1 MASFFWPDQQDQNEP
16 VSPSQLEA
24 RQKIAMA
31 MLGRRQQAAPKNVGE
46 GLNSIGGN
54 FADYMMMR
62 QLNQLADRAGASER
76 AQFGAIPPRTPA
88 AMAAPPA
95 APAVP
100 RAAVPPPAM
109 LRPTPVQP
117 VRVPS
122 PSTNTMPGAIPPAAV
137 TGGFSE
143 ATPQE
148 GGDRTETADITE
160 PDADPDDTATTAA
173 ASAADRSDTLDSIA
187 ALLAGG
193 SPTSFT
199 DASEPAG
206 APMPSTPAVADQ
218 TAAPSLE
225 GLSGGFLAAPAPAG
239 GGAVAGNMGRMRG
252 VNPQLVDVVQA
263 GARTLPEGYTVQPTS
278 GVRPGDRGYH
288 GSGRAS
294 DWQILDPQGN
304 AIPNTGD
311 DPTGLYRQLAR
322 GASAYARETYPDMP
336 LAWGGAFDKRKGGGT
351 GVPDLMH
358 FDLGGDR
365 GNLRPENRLA
375 ALTAAGTMTDIPS
388 APQGGVQM
396 AQGLSPSMFSPA
408 PMNPRTMTPQIPSA
422 PQTQTAPD
430 LNLPPQYKMEKP
442 VPPPIP
448 QERPMSQREMA
459 AWNAVQNPGTFPAVK
474 EGAKNI
480 LIEEK
485 AARDHLYSRDVE
497 AYKAGMQ
504 NYNTRITE
512 WEKQQAGERPAAIK
526 ERGDLQEQA
535 LKAQGLITP
544 QPAPTPLRPGQAPG
558 LPGQPPPD
566 DPGWRDGR
574 RPPLPPAPAGYPADK
589 YIEKVAGLALEK
601 FDRGRDAIPHFQ
613 PVLELIDQLS
623 NHKGLSA
630 GTGFLGRPAAAIEGT
645 EAHNFVLL
653 NQRATGEAFLQA
665 YEKLHGTGSIAT
677 KEGQE
682 GKAAIATLMTSQS
695 PEAYRKNLVAF
706 EGLVRRQMAQ
716 AQLDARVPVTAWH
729 VKDADP
735 QYAPN
740 PGTIS
745 VGRDGVRRQYLGPN
759 IGDPADIARAWRPI

>member
-76 AQFGAIPPRTPA
+76 AQFGAIPPRTPV

-206 APMPSTPAVADQ
+206 APMPSTPAAADQ

-225 GLSGGFLAAPAPAG
+225 GLSGGFLAAPAPTG

-278 GVRPGDRGYH
+278 GLRPGDRGYH

-294 DWQILDPQGN
+294 DWQILDPQGE

-375 ALTAAGTMTDIPS
+375 AITAAGAVTDIPS
-388 APQGGVQM
+388 APPAGVQM
-396 AQGLSPSMFSPA
+396 AQGLTPNMFSPA

-422 PQTQTAPD
+422 PQTQPGSD

-448 QERPMSQREMA
+448 KERPMSQREMA

-485 AARDHLYSRDVE
+485 AERDHLYSRDVE

-512 WEKQQAGERPAAIK
+512 WEKQQAGERPAAIE
-526 ERGDLQEQA
+526 ERIKLNKLRQE
-535 LKAQGLITP
+535 TP
-544 QPAPTPLRPGQAPG
+544 QPGPASGPDPDIGTERSRQRTGIPNVQPMGNVTPEKAAELQGPNLVKQVDVAKEATQTFPDVLR
-558 LPGQPPPD
+558 L
-566 DPGWRDGR
+566 
-574 RPPLPPAPAGYPADK
+574 LK
-589 YIEKVAGLALEK
+589 KVRE
-601 FDRGRDAIPHFQ
+601 
-613 PVLELIDQLS
+613 
-623 NHKGLSA
+623 HKGLDA
-630 GTGFLGRPAAAIEGT
+630 GTGFAGAAGRFFGGTDATNFGVAVEELKGNNFLTAIQKLRGLGNPTEREGDKAQNAT
-645 EAHNFVLL
+645 ANLDLRQGPEELRKRLL
-653 NQRATGEAFLQA
+653 DLENTYRSHLENLQR
-665 YEKLHGTGSIAT
+665 SVN
-677 KEGQE
+677 
-682 GKAAIATLMTSQS
+682 M
-695 PEAYRKNLVAF
+695 
-706 EGLVRRQMAQ
+706 
-716 AQLDARVPVTAWH
+716 PVTAWRRGN
-729 VKDADP
+729 DNSSF
-735 QYAPN
+735 APDI
-740 PGTIS
+740 GQ
-745 VGRDGVRRQYLGPN
+745 RDGDYIFIGGDQALPSSWKRVR
-759 IGDPADIARAWRPI
+759 